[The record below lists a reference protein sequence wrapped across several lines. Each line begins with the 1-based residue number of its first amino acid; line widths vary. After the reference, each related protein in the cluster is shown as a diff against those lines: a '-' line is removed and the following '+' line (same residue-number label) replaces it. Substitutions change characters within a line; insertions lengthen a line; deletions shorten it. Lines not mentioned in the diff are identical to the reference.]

1 MKRAVVIS
9 LLALFFAQAAAPSR
23 ADQTNLSAAEKR
35 DPKLEMLRTNQFAGD
50 QSTNQ
55 VEQLRNL
62 TPEQR
67 RQKIEEFRARHAAA
81 GTNSAVPALTQQE
94 RIARVKTLIEQM
106 RRKNAAGNLTP
117 AQQRQLT
124 NLEAVLKRLEE
135 QTNKAPSNSSTN
147 SP

>member
-1 MKRAVVIS
+1 MKRAFFIC
-9 LLALFFAQAAAPSR
+9 LLSFFANGVAPVR
-23 ADQTNLSAAEKR
+23 ADETNSPALEKR
-35 DPKLEMLRTNQFAGD
+35 DPKLELLRTNQFAGD
-50 QSTNQ
+50 PSTNE

-67 RQKIEEFRARHAAA
+67 RQKMEEFRARHAAA

-106 RRKNAAGNLTP
+106 RRKNAAGSLTP

-135 QTNKAPSNSSTN
+135 QTNKAPSISSTN

>member
-67 RQKIEEFRARHAAA
+67 RQKIEEFRARHAAT
-81 GTNSAVPALTQQE
+81 GTNSAALAPTQQE
-94 RIARVKTLIEQM
+94 RIDRVKSLIEQM
-106 RRKNAAGNLTP
+106 HRKNAAGSLTP

-124 NLEAVLKRLEE
+124 NMETILKRL
-135 QTNKAPSNSSTN
+135 
-147 SP
+147 

>member
-1 MKRAVVIS
+1 MKRAIFIC
-9 LLALFFAQAAAPSR
+9 LLSFFANAVSPAR
-23 ADQTNLSAAEKR
+23 GDQTNSPAPEKR
-35 DPKLEMLRTNQFAGD
+35 DPKLELLRTNQFAGD
-50 QSTNQ
+50 PSTNE

-67 RQKIEEFRARHAAA
+67 RQKMEEFRARHAAA

-106 RRKNAAGNLTP
+106 RRKNAAGSLTP

>member
-1 MKRAVVIS
+1 MKRAIFIC
-9 LLALFFAQAAAPSR
+9 LLSFFANAVSPAQG
-23 ADQTNLSAAEKR
+23 DQTNSPAPEKR
-35 DPKLEMLRTNQFAGD
+35 DPKLELLRTNQFSGD
-50 QSTNQ
+50 PSTNQ

-67 RQKIEEFRARHAAA
+67 RQKIEEFRASHAAA
-81 GTNSAVPALTQQE
+81 GTNSAVPGLTQQE

-106 RRKNAAGNLTP
+106 QRKNAAGSLTP

-124 NLEAVLKRLEE
+124 NLEAVLKRLEA